1 MYRLMQPSDKAAVL
15 ALWQRERGESEE
27 FAANAVE
34 RFAGQQNVYVAEEN
48 DAIAAVALAVPVTLQ
63 GRQGSYLYG
72 LCGQGSLIL
81 AGLLDYL
88 CAQQKLRGAGFTVA
102 VPATPEQAGEVCA
115 AIRATV
121 RKLRKY
127 GAEVIKF
134 CGTGGVLS
142 KTDTV
147 GGQQYS
153 LEEMKALVDEAHA
166 PQPRRLSVGLEQNR
180 LAMLLA
186 VLHRHAGVACFDQD
200 VFVNAVGG
208 VKISEPAADLAVL
221 LAIASS
227 LRNRPLPAKMV
238 VFGEVGLAGEVRP
251 VQRGQERLKEA
262 AKLGFTRAIV
272 PAANQPKGGI
282 EGMEIVAVERLDEAV
297 AACRDA

>member
-102 VPATPEQAGEVCA
+102 VPASAAGQGLCPRLCIALPA
-115 AIRATV
+115 A
-121 RKLRKY
+121 
-127 GAEVIKF
+127 
-134 CGTGGVLS
+134 GG
-142 KTDTV
+142 
-147 GGQQYS
+147 G
-153 LEEMKALVDEAHA
+153 
-166 PQPRRLSVGLEQNR
+166 PQP
-180 LAMLLA
+180 
-186 VLHRHAGVACFDQD
+186 
-200 VFVNAVGG
+200 
-208 VKISEPAADLAVL
+208 
-221 LAIASS
+221 
-227 LRNRPLPAKMV
+227 
-238 VFGEVGLAGEVRP
+238 
-251 VQRGQERLKEA
+251 
-262 AKLGFTRAIV
+262 
-272 PAANQPKGGI
+272 
-282 EGMEIVAVERLDEAV
+282 VESGRV
-297 AACRDA
+297 

>member
-102 VPATPEQAGEVCA
+102 VPATPEQAALLQDKGFA
-115 AIRATV
+115 RAFALRCELREKFWPDTV
-121 RKLRKY
+121 QFTPERMAVVLGDLYSRGATIVANERGYGVYFRKEDTLYFVELMAEDDRA
-127 GAEVIKF
+127 AEVLMEAAREKEVIVEKA
-134 CGTGGVLS
+134 VI
-142 KTDTV
+142 TV
-147 GGQQYS
+147 GAAQTLFLGEGTRQEYGMIRFDGEPFDVS
-153 LEEMKALVDEAHA
+153 ESYMRLMLE
-166 PQPRRLSVGLEQNR
+166 G
-180 LAMLLA
+180 
-186 VLHRHAGVACFDQD
+186 
-200 VFVNAVGG
+200 
-208 VKISEPAADLAVL
+208 
-221 LAIASS
+221 
-227 LRNRPLPAKMV
+227 
-238 VFGEVGLAGEVRP
+238 
-251 VQRGQERLKEA
+251 
-262 AKLGFTRAIV
+262 
-272 PAANQPKGGI
+272 
-282 EGMEIVAVERLDEAV
+282 
-297 AACRDA
+297 